1 MKGLPMHKKDPRLPD
16 FYYDSFIE
24 TDFQMLRSKGYS
36 NLIIDVDNTIAV
48 KGALSTEKEIGKKI
62 KELLDQES
70 VWKICLVSNIVW
82 GKKREER
89 VWKIAES
96 VNVPFVTAKL
106 FEMKPSPVPFRRAM
120 NILGSAP
127 ENTAVIG
134 DQMFTDIVGG
144 NRLGLLTILINPLG
158 PDHWATTL
166 TGRRAKEKKI
176 LKENGIG
183 VERAEGRGQSNE
195 DGR

>member
-1 MKGLPMHKKDPRLPD
+1 MHKKDPRLPD

-48 KGALSTEKEIGKKI
+48 KGALSPEKEIGIKI
-62 KELLDQES
+62 KELLKQKET
-70 VWKICLVSNIVW
+70 WKICLVSNIVW

-89 VWKIAES
+89 VRKIAES

-106 FEMKPSPVPFRRAM
+106 FEMKPNPAPFRRAM

-144 NRLGLLTILINPLG
+144 NRLGLLTILFNPLG

-166 TGRRAKEKKI
+166 TGRRAKEKKV
-176 LKENGIG
+176 LKENGIR
-183 VERAEGRGQSNE
+183 VESAEY
-195 DGR
+195 